1 MKLVN
6 SCYLQVARNNE
17 GSQCN
22 QAIMLI
28 TDGAP
33 YTYEKIFQQYNWP
46 NIPVIFQHI
55 ILNIFNIL
63 DGSIIDVFSHLQVR
77 VFTYLIGREV
87 TDMDEVQW
95 MACYNRGNFCV

>member
-1 MKLVN
+1 
-6 SCYLQVARNNE
+6 
-17 GSQCN
+17 
-22 QAIMLI
+22 MLI

-46 NIPVIFQHI
+46 NIP
-55 ILNIFNIL
+55 
-63 DGSIIDVFSHLQVR
+63 VR

-95 MACYNRGNFCV
+95 MACYNRGYYTHVTTLAEVREQVQKYIPVMSRPVVLSGEHP